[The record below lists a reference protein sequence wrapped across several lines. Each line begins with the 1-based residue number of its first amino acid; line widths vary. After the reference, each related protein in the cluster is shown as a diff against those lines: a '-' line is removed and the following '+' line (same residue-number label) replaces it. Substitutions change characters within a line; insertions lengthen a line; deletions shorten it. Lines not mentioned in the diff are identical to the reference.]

1 MCLGVYLSHNPHV
14 RLRGQHGGVISFLPL
29 CRFRGL
35 NPSGRTW
42 QRAPLPPW
50 ANSLASSFIF
60 HFFGACSTRS
70 LGYWLFII
78 YSEPSTKKKHIKKH
92 GKSTFRHLWSKS
104 EAGCEET
111 LAWLLR
117 SSDHQGPVEAGS
129 PQLFTEDPG
138 QPMSEPRQRLA
149 VEGLEDVLSLLNP
162 TFVGHPSCIPLP
174 PKIRDNIVR
183 G

>member
-1 MCLGVYLSHNPHV
+1 MCLGVYLSHSPHV
-14 RLRGQHGGVISFLPL
+14 ELRGQHGGVISLLPL

-78 YSEPSTKKKHIKKH
+78 YSEPSTKKKYIKKH
-92 GKSTFRHLWSKS
+92 GKVTFRHLWSKS

-111 LAWLLR
+111 LAFKAFR
-117 SSDHQGPVEAGS
+117 SSGTSWGQVSTVVHWRPRAASVRASGEASCWRAERCAVLAQSHVCGS
-129 PQLFTEDPG
+129 PFL
-138 QPMSEPRQRLA
+138 
-149 VEGLEDVLSLLNP
+149 
-162 TFVGHPSCIPLP
+162 HPP
-174 PKIRDNIVR
+174 PSQD
-183 G
+183 